1 MVKSIVESRKS
12 KDTPPAPLTKGRE
25 VERLVLRVER
35 WLVALCLCVL
45 TGCEVIGDNER
56 LIAVQLPVDSAG
68 RNHVLIEFTGFR
80 CVNCPKAATV
90 ADKLHHTYGERL
102 ITVAM
107 HPASNPFTRGADKYD
122 YTCPAADTYYL
133 YMGGNATTPFPTGNI
148 DMLAY
153 DHDYLVDYSMWATLL
168 AERMGEPASVQLA
181 ASALLKPASRQLT
194 VRTRCFAIDKQDLQV
209 AVWLVEDSIIG
220 AQALPDGTVDTQYCH
235 NYVLRA
241 ALSAEWGEPV
251 TAQPQPE
258 ELIFDTALPEGCDA
272 RHCSVVV
279 VAMDQNKS
287 IINAKQI
294 KIE

>member
-1 MVKSIVESRKS
+1 MVKA
-12 KDTPPAPLTKGRE
+12 DTQYRMSTIRCMLITLGLWLT
-25 VERLVLRVER
+25 
-35 WLVALCLCVL
+35 ALCMF
-45 TGCEVIGDNER
+45 TGCEVIGENER

-80 CVNCPKAATV
+80 CVNCPKADTV
-90 ADKLHHTYGERL
+90 AEKLRHTYGERL

-148 DMLAY
+148 DMLASADGFLSVY
-153 DHDYLVDYSMWATLL
+153 PLWATRL
-168 AERMGEPASVQLA
+168 AEQMGEPASVQLA
-181 ASALLKPASRQLT
+181 ASASLKPASRQLT
-194 VRTRCFAIDKQDLQV
+194 VRTRCFAIDKQDLQM

-220 AQALPDGTVDTQYCH
+220 AQALPPYGTVDTAYCH
-235 NYVLRA
+235 NHVLRA

-272 RHCSVVV
+272 KHCSVVV